1 MFDYRHRRPPG
12 PRGARARSQELV
24 FALAMPLRSVFV
36 LPLVLIAVAG
46 SASGSAPLSR
56 AVQVRL
62 DEGLV
67 QRLKRIED
75 HARGLGRRDFRRSSM
90 IRDAV
95 AAYVAPLI
103 SLLDRSGRLNQ
114 ADRERLAS
122 APGTEKGFSEAT
134 RVRLDDDL
142 VRQLDRIEAYARGLG
157 YRHVTRS
164 SLIRDGVSAYLS
176 GFDSELSR
184 NDSDQADPHS
194 LVVRA
199 DSR

>member
-1 MFDYRHRRPPG
+1 MSKPYERRPQG
-12 PRGARARSQELV
+12 PRGARWNSQYWLLLILATHLARMFVVPLALV
-24 FALAMPLRSVFV
+24 AMAP
-36 LPLVLIAVAG
+36 PG
-46 SASGSAPLSR
+46 SRSAPFIR

-62 DEGLV
+62 DDGLL
-67 QRLKRIED
+67 QRLKCIED
-75 HARGLGRRDFRRSSM
+75 HARGLGRQDFTRSSM

-122 APGTEKGFSEAT
+122 TPATDKGFSEAT

-142 VRQLDRIEAYARGLG
+142 VQQLDRIEAYARGLG

-164 SLIRDGVSAYLS
+164 RLIRDGVSAYLS

-184 NDSDQADPHS
+184 NDSDQPEPHS
-194 LVVRA
+194 LVTP
-199 DSR
+199 SRQ